1 MKQPSKSSVLPSV
14 LIGLS
19 SGIGYALASKLI
31 IHKNN
36 NINNSNGEEETSA
49 SSLSKKKK
57 KKNLLNLKMILFKL
71 RNRSK
76 RMGINWSMVFMIH
89 ILSQLRT
96 KQASI
101 ALPFLYLLLGNVIDD
116 GNGNENDDRDDRDDR
131 DGDDDEKKKEK
142 ESSRGVEIKTQTDG
156 SAATISNDV
165 STNTSTNT
173 ATISI
178 VPSFPQQ
185 SQTQSQ
191 IQTKPPT
198 IQRLPENQYRNR
210 NRSRSRS
217 NSVLTQTSETSTGMG
232 EGANAASVS
241 IQNTRYIELLVHNV
255 SHTDLVLCLGIPE
268 GRQSKQWQA
277 AMKNQNQNQNQHK
290 NKSNAN
296 VNATNSSSKSFMGGK
311 EEAHALCRPQ
321 FSSFD
326 RFCRRVLSV
335 LNLCLEL
342 DNEDENENENEN
354 EAAMEQR
361 MAKIQQL
368 RSCIMSFPQYG
379 RNESTP
385 QFSFLPPVNADK
397 RQVMLPL
404 GFNLSQLVNENEKE
418 GDINNNS
425 NSEERKTLDLSA
437 DDMKLLRV
445 REKDLHKIEG
455 AESNSFPSSSADKE
469 ETPKRKNGRM
479 DSDAAEKHEVSSS
492 STGTSDRTSA
502 STSNSTTS
510 TEQLHLDAIF
520 FPLLSSLL
528 RRWNGQITDKYEKTN
543 VKKVLI
549 LVSGVGTP
557 SIRTQTNCQDGNSTE
572 AISQLMELFINVLY
586 PDVVVVR

>member
-1 MKQPSKSSVLPSV
+1 MKQLSKSSVLPSV

-36 NINNSNGEEETSA
+36 NINNSNGEGETST
-49 SSLSKKKK
+49 SSLSKNNN
-57 KKNLLNLKMILFKL
+57 KKNLLNLKMVLFKL

-76 RMGINWSMVFMIH
+76 RMGINWSMVFIIH

-101 ALPFLYLLLGNVIDD
+101 ALPLVYLLLGNVIDD
-116 GNGNENDDRDDRDDR
+116 GNGHENDDSYDRDDR
-131 DGDDDEKKKEK
+131 DGDDDEKKERK
-142 ESSRGVEIKTQTDG
+142 ESSRGVEIKTQTVG

-210 NRSRSRS
+210 NRNRSRS

-277 AMKNQNQNQNQHK
+277 DMKNQNQHK

-296 VNATNSSSKSFMGGK
+296 VNAKNSSSKTFMGGK

-326 RFCRRVLSV
+326 RYCRRVLSV

-342 DNEDENENENEN
+342 DNEDENENEN

-455 AESNSFPSSSADKE
+455 AESNSFSSSSADKE

-479 DSDAAEKHEVSSS
+479 DSDSAEKYEVSSS

-502 STSNSTTS
+502 STSNSNTS